1 MKLIFI
7 LCFSILCFP
16 QKTVIFGKLVKG
28 AEVDSIQDWKIDA
41 STILAAGFSPK
52 FSYYNFAEQLDYIE
66 KNSSKTFDSAT
77 VDIAWDFGIDYYAI
91 YRIDKIKNMLGVN
104 LRLKSRLD
112 TVQDKLG
119 MGFANLN
126 LKNVSDNSP
135 IFDIAITNAIQ
146 RAYADAFNDS
156 LMYDTVSVDDYRV
169 YPQKTLVIGGLEFIQ
184 SEKIKSWQL
193 FDEKV
198 VNSYDFAE
206 NMWEEAKNAGTH
218 IVYDIETRD
227 TIYTKYNMY
236 GIENY
241 DGPTKFEIQAL
252 NDFAVDQFLTGKFV
266 RKDNEVE
273 ISIYLCDIQK
283 ESLDI
288 IVEKSAFLEED
299 SIVKAREI
307 IRELVKEILASE

>member
-1 MKLIFI
+1 
-7 LCFSILCFP
+7 
-16 QKTVIFGKLVKG
+16 
-28 AEVDSIQDWKIDA
+28 
-41 STILAAGFSPK
+41 
-52 FSYYNFAEQLDYIE
+52 
-66 KNSSKTFDSAT
+66 
-77 VDIAWDFGIDYYAI
+77 
-91 YRIDKIKNMLGVN
+91 
-104 LRLKSRLD
+104 
-112 TVQDKLG
+112 